1 MKLASEGASAS
12 ASINPAHYPSEGK
25 GWKPLWMLIAGVVAL
40 ALLTFISL
48 TQGLAD
54 ITVQTV
60 VQSLI
65 HPQDLP
71 DHQMI
76 RAVRL
81 PRTVMGLL
89 SGAALAISGA
99 LMQTVTR
106 NPLASETTLGV
117 NAGAYLAVVASTIFW
132 PAMLHQFAF
141 PIAVLG
147 GTLSAGLV
155 FILGGGRKAS
165 PIRIA
170 LSGMIVTLVL
180 SSITSALLMLNQF
193 ATKGLF
199 LWGSGSLIQNDWD
212 GVQFAWPWILG
223 GTLLILFMAR
233 QLDLLTLS
241 EETAKSLGQNVARTQ
256 LFAMLGAIIIACVSV
271 SIVGPIGFVGLIAPH
286 LVRLSGVRKHAWL
299 IPLCAV
305 WGAAVLVGAD
315 TLSRTIVDAYGEL
328 PAGAITAAIG
338 APWLIWLAVRTSG
351 KGGGGQRA
359 GDAMA
364 IGGLQQRIPFGVYV
378 WIFSLLLIVVWVL
391 SLTSGAMPIPLSD
404 LFAVITGGGNEL
416 NQQILFDF
424 RLPRLLTAGFAG
436 IAIAASGSL
445 LQSAIRNPLG
455 DPQIV
460 GVTSGAGAG
469 ALLLLIAF
477 PSLPVAWV
485 PAGAMAGGLLAAAIV
500 YAVSWRSG
508 LQPTTL
514 TLVGI
519 AVSAAGSA
527 VINILIVKADLAAA
541 PALAWMAGSIYGR
554 EWTEVRQL
562 LITIV
567 LLLPIAWWLGRK
579 ADLLSFGDEVASGVG
594 LSVRRTRLI
603 VAVLAVILSSV
614 AAACVGVVG
623 FIGLLAPHAAR
634 MLVGHEHRKAFVIS
648 CLLGGLLLAISDWI
662 GRVIMIPN
670 ELPAGI
676 VAALIGT
683 PYLVFLMYRTSRTK
697 AS

>member
-1 MKLASEGASAS
+1 MKLAPEGAAS
-12 ASINPAHYPSEGK
+12 TSIHPAHTLKKGK
-25 GWKPLWMLIAGVVAL
+25 GWRPLWMLVAGLIAL
-40 ALLTFISL
+40 ALLAFLSL

-54 ITVQTV
+54 ITVHTV
-60 VQSLI
+60 IQSLI

-117 NAGAYLAVVASTIFW
+117 NAGAYLAVVAGTIFW
-132 PAMLHQFAF
+132 PALLHQFAF
-141 PIAVLG
+141 PFAVFG
-147 GTLSAGLV
+147 GTLAAIMV
-155 FILGGGRKAS
+155 FVLGGGRKSS

-180 SSITSALLMLNQF
+180 SSITSAFMLLNQQ

-212 GVQFAWPWILG
+212 GVQFTWPWILG
-223 GTLLILFMAR
+223 GTLVIILMAR

-241 EETAKSLGQNVARTQ
+241 EETAKSLGQRVIRTQ
-256 LFAMLGAIIIACVSV
+256 ALAMIGAIILACVSV
-271 SIVGPIGFVGLIAPH
+271 SVVGPIGFVGLIAPH
-286 LVRLSGVRKHAWL
+286 LVRLSGVKKHAWL
-299 IPLCAV
+299 IPICAI

-315 TLSRTIVDAYGEL
+315 TISRTIVDAYGEL

-351 KGGGGQRA
+351 KGGSVQRSS
-359 GDAMA
+359 DAMT
-364 IGGLQQRIPFGVYV
+364 IGALSKRIPFSVYV
-378 WIFSLLLIVVWVL
+378 WGLSLLLIVVWVL
-391 SLTSGAMPIPLSD
+391 SLTSGAMPIPLAD
-404 LFAVITGGGNEL
+404 VLAVITGGGNEL
-416 NQQILFDF
+416 NQQILLDF

-469 ALLLLIAF
+469 ALLIMIAF
-477 PSLPVAWV
+477 PALPIAWMPV
-485 PAGAMAGGLLAAAIV
+485 GAMAGGLAAAAIV

-527 VINILIVKADLAAA
+527 MINILIVKADLKAA

-554 EWTEVRQL
+554 EWGEVLQL
-562 LITIV
+562 LVTIL
-567 LLLPIAWWLGRK
+567 LLLPLAWWLGRK
-579 ADLLSFGDEVASGVG
+579 ADLLSFSDEVASGVG
-594 LSVRRTRLI
+594 LSVRRTRLF

-614 AAACVGVVG
+614 AAASVGVIG

-634 MLVGHEHRKAFVIS
+634 MLTGHEHRKSFVIS
-648 CLLGGLLLAISDWI
+648 CLLGGLLLAIADWI
-662 GRVIMIPN
+662 GRIVIIPN

-683 PYLVFLMYRTSRTK
+683 PYLVFLMYRTSRSK
-697 AS
+697 VL